1 MNIYRSPMEKTL
13 RELEDETV
21 ISNPKG
27 RGRTWMR
34 KLAYRYA
41 WWKDRLKRLF
51 SGSAKE
57 GR

>member
-1 MNIYRSPMEKTL
+1 MEKTL